1 MRPLEHLTLGRPIAA
16 SMANGEQCRGVIIE
30 IGEGWLLLGGQGS
43 NGDKSVLVNMQHIC
57 SLVLDVKPAPTA
69 IIDAPKP
76 KPASK
81 EAPQK
86 TGLKA
91 LGRAWLDEDL
101 QQLADAFLDGHDDVI
116 LSQRFSR
123 AKNQIK
129 ELRQA
134 FECARGNLVDDQVSA
149 IALTWVP
156 RWRKALRPQ

>member
-1 MRPLEHLTLGRPIAA
+1 MRPLAHLTPGRIIAA
-16 SMANGEQCRGVIIE
+16 NMANGEQCRGMITE
-30 IGEGWLLLGGQGS
+30 IGEGWLLLGSGE
-43 NGDKSVLVNMQHIC
+43 KSVLVNLQQVS
-57 SLVLDVKPAPTA
+57 SLVLDVKPAPTPV
-69 IIDAPKP
+69 IDAIKP

-81 EAPQK
+81 EAPLKAGQ
-86 TGLKA
+86 KA

-101 QQLADAFLDGHDDVI
+101 QQLADGFLDAQDDVI
-116 LSQRFSR
+116 LAQRFSR

-134 FECARGNLVDDQVSA
+134 FECARGNLVDDQISP